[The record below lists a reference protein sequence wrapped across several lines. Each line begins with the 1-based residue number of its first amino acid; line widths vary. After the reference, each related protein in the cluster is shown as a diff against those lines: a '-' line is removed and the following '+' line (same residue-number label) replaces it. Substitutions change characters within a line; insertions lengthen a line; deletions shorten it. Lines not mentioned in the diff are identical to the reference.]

1 MKKYLLLIIVIAIFS
16 LCSCSEQQK
25 TTQKSETIMESVPNT
40 TQDSIEKSEEP
51 SFIAVQSEDNTMNN
65 TENTEKIMTY

>member
-40 TQDSIEKSEEP
+40 TQDSIDKSEDP

-65 TENTEKIMTY
+65 I